1 MRLFRLKQ
9 DLGFRIKTWNL
20 TLSGL
25 TFISEDNADLE
36 ICLGSLEF
44 SSKLRGFSLGLHTY
58 IRILAQQGCPGHV
71 LNSTTYCKVG
81 RERAWVLGSQ
91 DRMELLW
98 EFIHMCTVCI
108 ELPWFLKTSYQ
119 TKLYCTN
126 HFALVTLF
134 LRNIMVHTKNTPRG
148 TVRNWPILC
157 NSIADPDLVGS
168 VSCFRLNKYLN
179 LGSRDPNSDYCFV
192 NLVLSNKKSV
202 FCSFRK
208 CLPHIVK

>member
-1 MRLFRLKQ
+1 MFWIQPLTVKW
-9 DLGFRIKTWNL
+9 GGSEHGCWVARIEWN
-20 TLSGL
+20 
-25 TFISEDNADLE
+25 
-36 ICLGSLEF
+36 
-44 SSKLRGFSLGLHTY
+44 
-58 IRILAQQGCPGHV
+58 
-71 LNSTTYCKVG
+71 
-81 RERAWVLGSQ
+81 VLGIGKYLSYICVQ
-91 DRMELLW
+91 
-98 EFIHMCTVCI
+98 HVYCI
-108 ELPWFLKTSYQ
+108 ELPWFLETSYQ